1 MLKYIV
7 AILLLLILVPNQ
19 AQAGD
24 RDYSDTII
32 NNYYG
37 APLPTANAS
46 PMTINNVYGLNSSA
60 LAAGM
65 AAGDTINFDPNS
77 QQTQI
82 GGGVGFHN
90 SYIGFAAAIGKK
102 VDNTFYNGNLIKLE
116 GVKDPVV
123 GVGFVRNF

>member
-24 RDYSDTII
+24 HDHGDTII
-32 NNYYG
+32 NNYYEQP
-37 APLPTANAS
+37 ASTMSATPTIIS
-46 PMTINNVYGLNSSA
+46 NVHGLNSSA

-77 QQTQI
+77 QKTQI

-123 GVGFVRNF
+123 GIGFVRNF